1 MPRRSKDDLR
11 DTRTAIIEA
20 AMRGF
25 GERGFAATGIREIAA
40 LAGTNVASISY
51 HFGGKE
57 GLRAAC
63 AEHIVKVMG
72 QVLAAAR
79 TAEAPPANPETAE
92 RMLAALVHTL
102 VRFLLLDPQAR
113 LVAGFLLREMTE
125 PSPALDTIYEGLLEG
140 VHRRVC
146 ALWSAATGEPA
157 ESEAVRLAVFAA
169 IGQIVYFHVGR
180 PVVQRRMDW
189 PTIGPAEARA
199 IAETVVQNLAA
210 RLAADRSRAP

>member
-1 MPRRSKDDLR
+1 MPRRTKE

-63 AEHIVKVMG
+63 AEHIVKVLG
-72 QVLAAAR
+72 EVLAAAR
-79 TAEAPPANPETAE
+79 TGDTLPEGPAAAE
-92 RMLAALVHTL
+92 RALAALVDTF
-102 VRFLLLDPQAR
+102 VRFLLLEPQAR
-113 LVAGFLLREMTE
+113 LIAGFILREMAE
-125 PSPALDTIYEGLLEG
+125 PSAALDIVYNGLFEGL
-140 VHRRVC
+140 HRRLC
-146 ALWSAATGEPA
+146 AIWGAATGAAP
-157 ESEAVRLAVFAA
+157 ESEPVRLAVFAA
-169 IGQIVYFHVGR
+169 IGQIVYFHIGR
-180 PVVQRRMDW
+180 PVVQRRMAW
-189 PTIGPAEARA
+189 PTIGPSEARA
-199 IAETVVQNLAA
+199 IAEAVVRNLTA

>member
-1 MPRRSKDDLR
+1 MRRRSKDNPR

-25 GERGFAATGIREIAA
+25 GGRGFAATGIREIAA

-63 AEHIVKVMG
+63 AEHIVRIMG
-72 QVLAAAR
+72 EVLAAAR
-79 TAEAPPANPETAE
+79 AEDAPERPEAAE
-92 RMLAALVHTL
+92 RTLAALVHTL

-113 LVAGFLLREMTE
+113 LVAGFLLREMAE
-125 PSPALDTIYEGLLEG
+125 PSPALDTIYEGLFEG

-146 ALWSAATGEPA
+146 ALWSVASGAPA
-157 ESEAVRLAVFAA
+157 ESEAVRLAVFTA
-169 IGQIVYFHVGR
+169 IGQVVYFHVGR

-199 IAETVVQNLAA
+199 IAQTVVQNLTA

>member
-1 MPRRSKDDLR
+1 MPRRTKDTPR

-25 GERGFAATGIREIAA
+25 GERGFAATGIRDIAG

-63 AEHIVKVMG
+63 AEHIVKLMG
-72 QVLAAAR
+72 EVLAAAR
-79 TAEAPPANPETAE
+79 TGDAPPETPTAAE
-92 RMLAALVHTL
+92 RMLAALVHTM

-113 LVAGFLLREMTE
+113 LVAGFILREMAE
-125 PSPALDTIYEGLLEG
+125 PSPALDIIYQGFFEG

-146 ALWSAATGEPA
+146 AIWGAATGAAPD
-157 ESEAVRLAVFAA
+157 SEAVRLAVFAA

-189 PTIGPAEARA
+189 PAIGPAEARA
-199 IAETVVQNLAA
+199 IAETVIRNLTA

>member
-1 MPRRSKDDLR
+1 MSRRAKDDPR
-11 DTRTAIIEA
+11 DTRTAIVEA

-72 QVLAAAR
+72 EVLAAAR
-79 TAEAPPANPETAE
+79 AGDEPPESRAAAE
-92 RMLAALVHTL
+92 RTLAALVHTM

-113 LVAGFLLREMTE
+113 LVAGFILREMAE
-125 PSPALDTIYEGLLEG
+125 PSPALDTIYEGLFEG

-146 ALWSAATGEPA
+146 ALWGAATGAAP

-169 IGQIVYFHVGR
+169 IGQIVYFHLGR

-189 PTIGPAEARA
+189 PAIGPAEARA

-210 RLAADRSRAP
+210 RLAADRSHAP

>member
-1 MPRRSKDDLR
+1 MPRRAKDDPR

-63 AEHIVKVMG
+63 AEHIVKVMAE
-72 QVLAAAR
+72 VLAAAS
-79 TAEAPPANPETAE
+79 AGDAPPESPEAAE
-92 RMLAALVHTL
+92 RTLAALVQSMVH
-102 VRFLLLDPQAR
+102 FLLLDPHAR
-113 LVAGFLLREMTE
+113 LVAGFILREMAE
-125 PSPALDTIYEGLLEG
+125 PSPALDIIYEGLFEG

-146 ALWSAATGEPA
+146 EIWGVATGAAPG
-157 ESEAVRLAVFAA
+157 SEAVGLAVFAA
-169 IGQIVYFHVGR
+169 IGQVVYFHVGR
-180 PVVQRRMDW
+180 LVVQRRMDW
-189 PTIGPAEARA
+189 PAIGPAEARA

>member
-1 MPRRSKDDLR
+1 MPRPSKDTPR

-25 GERGFAATGIREIAA
+25 GERGFAATGIRDIAG

-72 QVLAAAR
+72 EVLAAAR
-79 TAEAPPANPETAE
+79 AGAAPPEDPDAAE
-92 RMLAALVHTL
+92 RMLAALVHTM

-113 LVAGFLLREMTE
+113 LVAGFLLREMAE
-125 PSPALDTIYEGLLEG
+125 PSPALDTIYEGLFEG

-146 ALWSAATGEPA
+146 ALWGAATAAAP

-169 IGQIVYFHVGR
+169 IGQIVYFHLGR
-180 PVVQRRMDW
+180 PVVQRRMEW
-189 PTIGPAEARA
+189 PAIGPAEARA
-199 IAETVVQNLAA
+199 IAQTVVQNLTA

>member
-25 GERGFAATGIREIAA
+25 GEKGFAATSTRETAA
-40 LAGTNVASISY
+40 LAGTNVASIAY

-72 QVLAAAR
+72 EVLAAAR
-79 TAEAPPANPETAE
+79 AGDEPPASPEAAE
-92 RMLAALVHTL
+92 RTLAALVHTM

-113 LVAGFLLREMTE
+113 LVAGFILREMAE
-125 PSPALDTIYEGLLEG
+125 PSAALDIIYGGLFEGL
-140 VHRRVC
+140 HRRLC
-146 ALWSAATGEPA
+146 AIWGVATGAAP
-157 ESEAVRLAVFAA
+157 ESEPVRLAVFAA
-169 IGQIVYFHVGR
+169 IGQIVYFHLGR

-199 IAETVVQNLAA
+199 IAETVVQNLSA
-210 RLAADRSRAP
+210 RLAADRGRAP

>member
-1 MPRRSKDDLR
+1 MPRRTKE

-63 AEHIVKVMG
+63 AEHIVKVLG
-72 QVLAAAR
+72 EVLAAAR
-79 TAEAPPANPETAE
+79 TGDALPEGPEAAE
-92 RMLAALVHTL
+92 RALAALVDAF
-102 VRFLLLDPQAR
+102 VRFLLLEPQAR
-113 LVAGFLLREMTE
+113 LVAGFILREMAE
-125 PSPALDTIYEGLLEG
+125 PSAALDIVYNGLFEGL
-140 VHRRVC
+140 HRRLC
-146 ALWSAATGEPA
+146 AIWGAATGAAP
-157 ESEAVRLAVFAA
+157 ESEPVRLAVFAA
-169 IGQIVYFHVGR
+169 IGQIVYFHLGR

-189 PTIGPAEARA
+189 PAIGPAEARA
-199 IAETVVQNLAA
+199 IAKTVVRNLTA
-210 RLAADRSRAP
+210 RLAADRSRVP